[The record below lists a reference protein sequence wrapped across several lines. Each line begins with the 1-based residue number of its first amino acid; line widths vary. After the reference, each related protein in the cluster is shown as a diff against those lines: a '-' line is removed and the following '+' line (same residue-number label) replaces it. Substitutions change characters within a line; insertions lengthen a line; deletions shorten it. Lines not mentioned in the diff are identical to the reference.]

1 MLGIE
6 RPSGGSLVVNGHDL
20 VAMSPKMLPS
30 YRRQIG
36 TVFQDHQLLNDRS
49 VFDNVA
55 LPLEISGLDPRE
67 GKRRVRAALDKV
79 GLLSKE
85 KMSPM
90 ALSGG
95 EQQRVG
101 IARAVVNTPRIIL
114 ADEPTGNL
122 DPELSA
128 EIMAL
133 FAQFMSVGVSLLVAS
148 HDRAL
153 IDGLGYRILT
163 LEEGR
168 LSERSEPL
176 TSKARP
182 RMSTKPAATASLK
195 RVGLLAEHRR
205 ESARAF
211 LRLRAAP
218 VATLVTLLVIGIALL
233 LPSLL
238 NHLTARADHRRFGAA
253 VGAKH

>member
-1 MLGIE
+1 MITFDRVSKRYPGGQEALSNLSFGVGQGEFAFITGHSGAGKSTLLKLVLGLE
-6 RPSGGSLVVNGHDL
+6 KPSGGKLIVNGRDL
-20 VAMSPKMLPS
+20 ASMTARELPS
-30 YRRQIG
+30 HRQQIG
-36 TVFQDHQLLNDRS
+36 TVFQDHQLLDDRN

-67 GKRRVRAALDKV
+67 NQRRVRAALDRV
-79 GLLSKE
+79 GLAAKE
-85 KMSPM
+85 KMRPS

-153 IDGLGYRILT
+153 IDSLGYRTLT
-163 LEEGR
+163 LDQGKLIR
-168 LSERSEPL
+168 D
-176 TSKARP
+176 SKNPPEAG
-182 RMSTKPAATASLK
+182 SD
-195 RVGLLAEHRR
+195 E
-205 ESARAF
+205 
-211 LRLRAAP
+211 
-218 VATLVTLLVIGIALL
+218 
-233 LPSLL
+233 
-238 NHLTARADHRRFGAA
+238 
-253 VGAKH
+253 